1 MGETIGKC
9 ACPICGIPADVRV
22 NKNFNLYTMCE
33 NSHQTRLS
41 AFDSRKMRAA
51 LARGETYTLGRNIFQ
66 PLEQERKQENDGNNG
81 NNDRIG
87 NTTGNNGQLPGN
99 DKPDAGDSWDVG
111 CL

>member
-66 PLEQERKQENDGNNG
+66 PLEQERKQENDGNNTTCNHDG
-81 NNDRIG
+81 IR
-87 NTTGNNGQLPGN
+87 NTTGNAGNVPGN
-99 DKPDAGDSWDVG
+99 TDNADTWDVG